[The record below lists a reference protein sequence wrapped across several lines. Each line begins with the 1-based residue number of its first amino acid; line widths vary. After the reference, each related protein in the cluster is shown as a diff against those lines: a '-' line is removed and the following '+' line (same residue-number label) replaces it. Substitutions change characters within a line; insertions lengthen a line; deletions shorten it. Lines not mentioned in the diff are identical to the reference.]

1 MPRERKGVA
10 ERKSNLRFPYK
21 LFIVASEGADTE
33 RIYFE
38 AVAQLAAANI
48 HKRANIKIEYLNR
61 LSEAER
67 KESGHTKVV
76 AQLDE
81 YKKNYLL
88 EETDELWLVIDRDKN
103 NNPIKNIAAIAQL
116 CEQKNYNLAISN
128 PTFELWLLLHLV
140 DLDLFDEAAKLNL
153 FENKYVNKTK
163 RTLEKELSTYLN
175 GYNKSKYDASQL
187 LPNINTAIDQAKKLD
202 IKPEERWLEDSLNS
216 RVYRLMQNILSEIS

>member
-81 YKKNYLL
+81 YKKKITCSKKPTNYG
-88 EETDELWLVIDRDKN
+88 W
-103 NNPIKNIAAIAQL
+103 
-116 CEQKNYNLAISN
+116 
-128 PTFELWLLLHLV
+128 
-140 DLDLFDEAAKLNL
+140 
-153 FENKYVNKTK
+153 
-163 RTLEKELSTYLN
+163 LSTE
-175 GYNKSKYDASQL
+175 
-187 LPNINTAIDQAKKLD
+187 
-202 IKPEERWLEDSLNS
+202 IKII
-216 RVYRLMQNILSEIS
+216 IL